1 MKFDLSVLLYY
12 QCLVIFKDNLP
23 VDTGNL
29 RHNATRLTLLKPGA
43 YYGIDESEADYTEA
57 VFNYYLTYRNQNF
70 MYNAVVRMYEFLLY
84 TVYGGNTLVNQNYLN
99 ARRNVLATS
108 KDNERRQVRNVLHG
122 SGDYADKTLKE
133 KILNNF
139 E

>member
-1 MKFDLSVLLYY
+1 
-12 QCLVIFKDNLP
+12 
-23 VDTGNL
+23 
-29 RHNATRLTLLKPGA
+29 
-43 YYGIDESEADYTEA
+43 
-57 VFNYYLTYRNQNF
+57 
-70 MYNAVVRMYEFLLY
+70 MYEFLLY